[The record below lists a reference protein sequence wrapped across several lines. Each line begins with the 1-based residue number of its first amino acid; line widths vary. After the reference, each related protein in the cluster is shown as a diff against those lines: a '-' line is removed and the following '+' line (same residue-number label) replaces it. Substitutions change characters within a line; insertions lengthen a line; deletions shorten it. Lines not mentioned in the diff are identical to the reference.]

1 MKKGRLFMIKRHLEA
16 KLIQAADSYR
26 VLSVTGPRQSG
37 KTTLVR
43 QVFKDARY
51 VSLENPQEQ
60 EFALTDPR
68 GFLAQFTDRVILD
81 EVQRAPKL
89 FSYIQGIVDERQ
101 KKGQFILTGS
111 QNFLLMEKV
120 SQSLAGRCAVLHLL
134 PFSQGELANRPM
146 MDINSLGKAALQ
158 QTKNTHRSDLF
169 EQMFKGFYPPIYD
182 QKLAPQDWLANY
194 YRTYVE
200 RDVRQVLNLG
210 DSETFARFVRLCAG
224 RSGQLLNM
232 SSLAADSG
240 ISVPTV
246 KRWLSLLQAS
256 FLIYLLQP
264 YHANFNK
271 RLVKS
276 PKLYFY
282 DTGLLCYLL
291 RIRSGEEL
299 ITHSARGAVF
309 ETFVISELLKNYHN
323 CGRESE
329 VFFWRDSTGH
339 EIDAIIDLGSRQIPI
354 EIKSGQTLVGEFFA
368 GLEYWRSLPGQERC
382 KPILVYGGR
391 ESCVR
396 QKTTVI
402 SWSDWP

>member
-1 MKKGRLFMIKRHLEA
+1 MYMIRRHLET
-16 KLIQAADSYR
+16 KLIQAANSYR
-26 VLSVTGPRQSG
+26 VVSITGPRQSG

-43 QVFKDARY
+43 QTFGDARY

-101 KKGQFILTGS
+101 KNGQFILTGS

-120 SQSLAGRCAVLHLL
+120 SQSLAGRCAILHLL
-134 PFSQGELANRPM
+134 PFSRGELTNMPI
-146 MDINSLGKAALQ
+146 MDIDSLGKTTPPDVKTTARA
-158 QTKNTHRSDLF
+158 TLF

-182 QKLAPQDWLANY
+182 QKPQPQDWLANY

-210 DSETFARFVRLCAG
+210 DSETFAKFVRLCAG

-240 ISVPTV
+240 VSVPTV
-246 KRWLSLLQAS
+246 KRWLSLLQTS
-256 FLIYLLQP
+256 FLIYLLSP
-264 YHANFNK
+264 HHSNFNK

-291 RIRSGEEL
+291 RIRSSDEL
-299 ITHSARGAVF
+299 LTHSARGAIF
-309 ETFVISELLKNYHN
+309 ETFVISELFKNYYNH
-323 CGRESE
+323 GLEPD
-329 VFFWRDSTGH
+329 VFFWRDSVGH
-339 EIDAIIDLGSRQIPI
+339 EVDVIIDLGQKQIPI
-354 EIKSGQTLVGEFFA
+354 EIKSGQTIVDESFA
-368 GLEYWRSLPGQERC
+368 GLDYWRTLPGQRHC
-382 KPILVYGGR
+382 QPLLVYGGQ
-391 ESCVR
+391 ESYSR
-396 QKTTVI
+396 QNTAVI
-402 SWSDWP
+402 AWSDWH

>member
-1 MKKGRLFMIKRHLEA
+1 MIRRHLEA
-16 KLIQAADSYR
+16 RLVQAADSYR
-26 VLSVTGPRQSG
+26 VVSITGPRQSG

-43 QVFKDARY
+43 QLFKDMRY

-60 EFALTDPR
+60 EFALTDPQ
-68 GFLAQFTDRVILD
+68 GFLSQFTERVILD
-81 EVQRAPKL
+81 EVQRVPKL
-89 FSYIQGIVDERQ
+89 FSYIQGIVDESK

-134 PFSQGELANRPM
+134 PFSQGELANMPM
-146 MDINSLGKAALQ
+146 MDMDSLGK
-158 QTKNTHRSDLF
+158 TIPPRIKKTPRVTLF
-169 EQMFKGFYPPIYD
+169 ELMFKGFYPPIYD
-182 QKLAPQDWLANY
+182 QTLPPQDWLANY

-210 DSETFARFVRLCAG
+210 DVETFARFVRLCAG

-232 SSLAADSG
+232 SSLAVDSG

-246 KRWLSLLQAS
+246 KRWLSLLQTS
-256 FLIYLLQP
+256 FLVYLLP
-264 YHANFNK
+264 SYHSNLKK

-291 RIRSGEEL
+291 RIRNVEEL

-309 ETFVISELLKNYHN
+309 ETFVISELFKNYYNH
-323 CGRESE
+323 GREPD
-329 VFFWRDSTGH
+329 VYFWRDSVGH
-339 EIDAIIDLGSRQIPI
+339 EVDVIIDNGPEQIPI
-354 EIKSGQTLVGEFFA
+354 EIKSGQTIVGEFFA
-368 GLEYWRSLPGQERC
+368 GLEYWRSLPGQDNCR
-382 KPILVYGGR
+382 PILIYGGD
-391 ESCVR
+391 ESYFRKNTAVL
-396 QKTTVI
+396 
-402 SWSDWP
+402 SWSHWH

>member
-1 MKKGRLFMIKRHLEA
+1 MIKRHLEE
-16 KLIQAADSYR
+16 KLTQAAGSYR
-26 VLSVTGPRQSG
+26 VVTITGPRQSG

-43 QVFKDARY
+43 QVFQDARY

-68 GFLAQFTDRVILD
+68 GFLAQFTDRIILD

-89 FSYIQGIVDERQ
+89 FSYIQGIVDER
-101 KKGQFILTGS
+101 KMAGQFILTGS

-120 SQSLAGRCAVLHLL
+120 SQSLAGRCAVLHLS
-134 PFSQGELANRPM
+134 PFTQGELAGRPAA
-146 MDINSLGKAALQ
+146 DIDSLGKAVPLH
-158 QTKNTHRSDLF
+158 TKKTTGLNLF

-182 QKLAPQDWLANY
+182 QNLQPQDWLANY
-194 YRTYVE
+194 YRTYIE
-200 RDVRQVLNLG
+200 RDVRQVFNPG
-210 DSETFARFVRLCAG
+210 DIETFARFVRLCAG

-246 KRWLSLLQAS
+246 KRWLSLLQSS

-271 RLVKS
+271 RLVKL

-282 DTGLLCYLL
+282 DTGLLCFLL
-291 RIRSGEEL
+291 RIRSAEEL

-309 ETFVISELLKNYHN
+309 ETFVISELLKNSFN
-323 CGRESE
+323 QGREPD

-339 EIDAIIDLGSRQIPI
+339 EIDAVIDLGQKQIPI
-354 EIKSGQTLVGEFFA
+354 EIKSGQTLNSEFFG
-368 GLEYWRSLPGQERC
+368 GLEYWCSLAGKDRC
-382 KPILVYGGR
+382 TPILVYGGS

-396 QKTTVI
+396 QKTAVI
-402 SWSDWP
+402 SWSDWL